1 MLDRKAVKL
10 ANIFMSEVTHK
21 VNFVCSVVGSY
32 SAGMG
37 AVIL

>member
-10 ANIFMSEVTHK
+10 ANIFMSKVMHK
-21 VNFVCSVVGSY
+21 VSFVCSAVGSY